1 MKRFILLFTVLA
13 FTLACASKENLK
25 DNQDLG
31 QNNILTDIQSGIEQ
45 LRISNDYLLQP
56 GDLLEVKVYMEENMD
71 RTLRISANGTI
82 TFPLVGNIRVGGMS
96 VAAAENALS
105 KELKRY
111 IKNPQISMLIQEY
124 GNKTVY
130 ILGQVQKPSA
140 VEIPPEKPLTVLE
153 AITSVGGFTDIAAPS
168 KVKVLRM
175 DNGNQK
181 AIDVDITQITKYGN
195 KSLDI
200 NLMPGD
206 VVFVPQSIF

>member
-1 MKRFILLFTVLA
+1 MLGLTM
-13 FTLACASKENLK
+13 ACATRDNLK
-25 DNQDLG
+25 GNQDLG
-31 QNNILTDIQSGIEQ
+31 QTNILTDIQSEIEN
-45 LRISNDYLLQP
+45 LRVSNDYLLQP

-71 RTLRISANGTI
+71 RTLRISAKGTI

-175 DNGNQK
+175 ENGNQK

>member
-1 MKRFILLFTVLA
+1 MLIFTLLA
-13 FTLACASKENLK
+13 FTAACGTKENLK
-25 DNQDLG
+25 ENNGLG

-82 TFPLVGNIRVGGMS
+82 TFPLVGNIKVGGMS

-105 KELKRY
+105 RELKRY
-111 IKNPQISMLIQEY
+111 IKNPQISMLIKEY
-124 GNKTVY
+124 GNQTVY
-130 ILGQVQKPSA
+130 VLGQVQKPSA

-181 AIDVDITQITKYGN
+181 ALDVDITQITKYGN

>member
-13 FTLACASKENLK
+13 LTLACASKENLK
-25 DNQDLG
+25 GNQDLG
-31 QNNILTDIQSGIEQ
+31 QNNILTDIQSEIEN
-45 LRISNDYLLQP
+45 LRVSNDYLLQP

>member
-13 FTLACASKENLK
+13 LTLACASKENLK
-25 DNQDLG
+25 GNQDLG
-31 QNNILTDIQSGIEQ
+31 QNNILTDIQSEIEN
-45 LRISNDYLLQP
+45 LRVSNDYLLQP

-71 RTLRISANGTI
+71 RTLRISAKGTI

>member
-1 MKRFILLFTVLA
+1 MLGLTM
-13 FTLACASKENLK
+13 ACATRDNLK
-25 DNQDLG
+25 GNQDLG
-31 QNNILTDIQSGIEQ
+31 QTNILTDIQSEIEN
-45 LRISNDYLLQP
+45 LRVSNDYLLQP

-71 RTLRISANGTI
+71 RTLRISAKGTI

>member
-1 MKRFILLFTVLA
+1 ML
-13 FTLACASKENLK
+13 S
-25 DNQDLG
+25 
-31 QNNILTDIQSGIEQ
+31 QNNILTDIQSEIEN
-45 LRISNDYLLQP
+45 LRVSNDYLLQP

-71 RTLRISANGTI
+71 RTLRISAKGTI

-111 IKNPQISMLIQEY
+111 IKNPQISMLIKEY
-124 GNKTVY
+124 GNQTVY
-130 ILGQVQKPSA
+130 ILGQVQNPSA

>member
-13 FTLACASKENLK
+13 LTLACASKENLK
-25 DNQDLG
+25 GNQDLG
-31 QNNILTDIQSGIEQ
+31 QNNILTDIQSEIEN
-45 LRISNDYLLQP
+45 LRVSNDYLLQP

-71 RTLRISANGTI
+71 RTLRISAKGTI

-111 IKNPQISMLIQEY
+111 IKNPQISMLIKEY
-124 GNKTVY
+124 GNQTVY